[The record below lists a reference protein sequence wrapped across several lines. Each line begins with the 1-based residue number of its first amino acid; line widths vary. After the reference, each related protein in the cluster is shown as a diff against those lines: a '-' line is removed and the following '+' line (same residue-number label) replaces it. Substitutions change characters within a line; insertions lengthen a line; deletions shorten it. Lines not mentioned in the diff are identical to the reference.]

1 MKERD
6 SKIERKK
13 GDFLVT
19 VRMEEYLTCGVQVCG
34 LMAQPSDGHLMGSRR
49 ASFDDSGNTIKD
61 KDFEQSTAFI
71 FFCVL

>member
-1 MKERD
+1 MW
-6 SKIERKK
+6 
-13 GDFLVT
+13 GA
-19 VRMEEYLTCGVQVCG
+19 GVWPNG
-34 LMAQPSDGHLMGSRR
+34 PTIRR